1 MAKIGDIEVLV
12 TSESYVMINEVTQR
26 RVEVGTITD
35 NVKGVPDGV
44 DISGTITSNGWEKLS
59 KLRAYKDDATLITYQ
74 GKGTYH
80 NMVIEGLEINYDA
93 GNEDGFSFNLELT
106 EVKIARTVLTEYEV
120 AVEIQSQ
127 IKEITNAGL
136 QTLRSG

>member
-1 MAKIGDIEVLV
+1 MAKIGDVEVLV
-12 TSESYVMINEVTQR
+12 TSESYVMINDVTQR

-35 NVKGVPDGV
+35 NVKNEPDGV
-44 DISGTITSNGWEKLS
+44 DVSGTVTSDGWAKLS
-59 KLRAYKDDATLITYQ
+59 KLRKYKEEATLITYQ
-74 GKGTYH
+74 GKGTYR

-106 EVKIARTVLTEYEV
+106 EVKIARTVLTDYEV

-127 IKEITNAGL
+127 IKAITNAGL